1 MVSISVTII
10 EKSVTL
16 LNIPLLLMDRIEELE
31 EALSVGTDR
40 KFLQK
45 MCQQKQVPETLRP
58 HLWQVSQ
65 RLA

>member
-1 MVSISVTII
+1 MVSILVTII
-10 EKSVTL
+10 VESVAL
-16 LNIPLLLMDRIEELE
+16 LNLAFSLMDRIEELE

-58 HLWQVSQ
+58 HLWQVS
-65 RLA
+65 